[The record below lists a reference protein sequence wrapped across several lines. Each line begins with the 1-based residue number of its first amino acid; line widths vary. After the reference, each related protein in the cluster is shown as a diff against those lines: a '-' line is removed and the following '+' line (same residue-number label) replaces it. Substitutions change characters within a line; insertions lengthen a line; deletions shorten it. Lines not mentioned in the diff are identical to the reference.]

1 MTDNQP
7 ETPETP
13 AADPYAGAR
22 AMGITVPAPVP
33 AEAPAAPETTGDTDA
48 DYAAYLKWRDS
59 QKAASV
65 PASVTVTP
73 AAEAPELPAVGP
85 VQTPLSGKLRGIA
98 ADVIDV
104 IQALEAA
111 EE

>member
-1 MTDNQP
+1 MTDIKNAP
-7 ETPETP
+7 EPELETPV
-13 AADPYAGAR
+13 ADPYAGAR

-33 AEAPAAPETTGDTDA
+33 AEAPAAPDATGDTSE

-59 QKAASV
+59 QK

-73 AAEAPELPAVGP
+73 AAEAPVLPTAGP